1 MDETQ
6 DVAPAPK
13 PKRGRPPKPR
23 NKAGTSAAECDAQ
36 SAACPAKPAGRS
48 AACPAKPAGRRRG
61 GQPGNTNAVKTGRH
75 GRVTM
80 EIRALNRRLRAI
92 RRRAEAMVDAVV

>member
-1 MDETQ
+1 MNSNRAQMDETQ

-36 SAACPAKPAGRS
+36 S

>member
-1 MDETQ
+1 MRAPQ

-13 PKRGRPPKPR
+13 RKRGRPPKPR
-23 NKAGTSAAECDAQ
+23 DKAGTSAAECEAQ
-36 SAACPAKPAGRS
+36 SAACPAKP
-48 AACPAKPAGRRRG
+48 KGRRRG
-61 GQPGNTNAVKTGRH
+61 GQPGNTNAVRTGRH

-92 RRRAEAMVDAVV
+92 RRRAEAMAEEVV